1 MDRLLLS
8 EADYRD
14 ITSSKLVHVMQ
25 YLLSIKE
32 FADTYS
38 VFITALTCFGMKKGL
53 GNTFNDI
60 HYIFSFS
67 KMLLETKVNAS
78 EKVDCIKDDNDVEY
92 SKDGKRLIKGY
103 IIWDTYEIKNG
114 TETICDDAFSG
125 KNSSDGSGSKYVE
138 KIVIPDSVKNIG
150 RNPFA
155 FCYPH
160 VTCNS
165 PNFIFEDNVLYT
177 LDRKLL
183 IGYYGNYDIDK
194 VNIPE
199 GVETIGDYAFAGSW
213 WLKTIKLPFTLSRIG
228 DNAFLGCHNLE
239 KVEIQDNLRY
249 IGNSAFEDCWKLN
262 EINLPKGLMSIGNFA
277 FSWCGSIQSVT
288 IPSTVLSIGINPFIY
303 DRYLEISSDSFL
315 FEVENKT
322 LYTKGKRLIISCL
335 SQEKTFQIPV
345 EVTHI
350 GQQAFWG
357 CPFKSLFIHD
367 NINYIGKDAF
377 DGCSYEEFSYRG
389 FSYGYTINILV
400 SKGRYDWARK
410 RIKESIFIKEI
421 DNV

>member
-1 MDRLLLS
+1 M
-8 EADYRD
+8 
-14 ITSSKLVHVMQ
+14 
-25 YLLSIKE
+25 
-32 FADTYS
+32 
-38 VFITALTCFGMKKGL
+38 
-53 GNTFNDI
+53 
-60 HYIFSFS
+60 
-67 KMLLETKVNAS
+67 
-78 EKVDCIKDDNDVEY
+78 
-92 SKDGKRLIKGY
+92 
-103 IIWDTYEIKNG
+103 
-114 TETICDDAFSG
+114 
-125 KNSSDGSGSKYVE
+125 
-138 KIVIPDSVKNIG
+138 
-150 RNPFA
+150 
-155 FCYPH
+155 
-160 VTCNS
+160 TCNS